1 MSNLKSK
8 LNKLDVDKLVSIPV
22 DLSKLNDV
30 VKMMLLKRRYMMN
43 WLKMLRI
50 FTSGNLLEKADY
62 NTKIMKLKR
71 KYLIMFMINIL
82 LHKTLIR

>member
-8 LNKLDVDKLVSIPV
+8 VNKLDVDKLVSIPV

-30 VKMMLLKRRYMMN
+30 VKMMLLKRMYMMN

-82 LHKTLIR
+82 LHKNLIR

>member
-1 MSNLKSK
+1 MKSK

-30 VKMMLLKRRYMMN
+30 VKMMLLKRMYMMN

-82 LHKTLIR
+82 LHKNLIR

>member
-1 MSNLKSK
+1 MSNFKSK
-8 LNKLDVDKLVSIPV
+8 VNKLDADKLVSVPV

-30 VKMMLLKRRYMMN
+30 VKMMLLKRMYMMN

-50 FTSGNLLEKADY
+50 FTFGNLLEKADY

-82 LHKTLIR
+82 LHKNLIR

>member
-8 LNKLDVDKLVSIPV
+8 LNKLDGDKLVSIPV

-30 VKMMLLKRRYMMN
+30 VKMMLLKRMYMMN

-82 LHKTLIR
+82 LHKNLIR

>member
-30 VKMMLLKRRYMMN
+30 VKMMLLKRMYMMN

-82 LHKTLIR
+82 LHKNLIR